1 MESCSKNSYR
11 QSGVAAY
18 LFLME
23 VSDDSSKLVTLSTD
37 YSRRINRVPII
48 HFSM

>member
-1 MESCSKNSYR
+1 MSYPPSPYSNSRMESSSKNSYR

-23 VSDDSSKLVTLSTD
+23 VSDDSSK
-37 YSRRINRVPII
+37 
-48 HFSM
+48 